1 MTEWYAVVK
10 FVPIPC
16 NLYLRLYIMYLHSI
30 CILIPDGPDYT
41 SSLLTAVFRGNSTA
55 VVPVPTLPDYIVEGE
70 ESFTAAIVVPV
81 DATMAYRVTRGS
93 PATATVVIIDNDSK
107 FSAIIKCTYL
117 NYLATRLQ
125 FTHCL
130 AVSIAPSTD
139 PSTEVTVIVATV
151 VVVLVVMTTTVAIVI
166 AVAVFCRKRSKC
178 R

>member
-1 MTEWYAVVK
+1 M
-10 FVPIPC
+10 
-16 NLYLRLYIMYLHSI
+16 
-30 CILIPDGPDYT
+30 LIPDGPDYT

-93 PATATVVIIDNDSK
+93 PATATVAIIDNDSK

>member
-1 MTEWYAVVK
+1 M
-10 FVPIPC
+10 
-16 NLYLRLYIMYLHSI
+16 
-30 CILIPDGPDYT
+30 LIPDGPDYT

-55 VVPVPTLPDYIVEGE
+55 IVPVPTLPENIVEGE
-70 ESFTAAIVVPV
+70 ESFTAVILVPV
-81 DATMAYRVTRGS
+81 EATMAYRVTRGS

-107 FSAIIKCTYL
+107 FSAKCTYL

-125 FTHCL
+125 FTRCL

-139 PSTEVTVIVATV
+139 PPTDPSTEVNVIVATV

>member
-1 MTEWYAVVK
+1 MLYIVK
-10 FVPIPC
+10 YVHIPC
-16 NLYLRLYIMYLHSI
+16 NLYLQHTYLCSI
-30 CILIPDGPDYT
+30 CMLIPDCLDYT

-55 VVPVPTLPDYIVEGE
+55 IVPVPTLPDYIVEGE
-70 ESFTAAIVVPV
+70 ENFAAVIIVPV
-81 DATMAYRVTRGS
+81 DATVAYRITRGS

-107 FSAIIKCTYL
+107 FSAIIKCTFI

-130 AVSIAPSTD
+130 AVSIAPPTDPPTD

-166 AVAVFCRKRSKC
+166 AVAVFCRKQSKC